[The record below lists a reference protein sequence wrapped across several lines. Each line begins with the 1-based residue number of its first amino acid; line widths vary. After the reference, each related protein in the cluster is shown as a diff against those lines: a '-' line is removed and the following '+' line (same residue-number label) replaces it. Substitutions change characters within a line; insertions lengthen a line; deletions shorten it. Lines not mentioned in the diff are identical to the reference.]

1 MARADLASPRRGGRS
16 SLSAAARSP
25 AADLGGGTQAIER
38 ALLVLRVLASAGRW
52 GMRVADVVAA
62 SGLPQA
68 TVSRIVGSLLRE
80 GVVEREA
87 RTRKLYIGHLV
98 HELALVARARFP
110 LPEATRQPMRWLAEH
125 TEDTI
130 YLSEPSGNEAVC
142 TAHEEGPYPIKAL
155 PLHVGIRRPL
165 GVGAGGLAI
174 LSALA
179 PARAEE
185 ILQVNAVR
193 YPAYGGIDVAWLR
206 AAIQQTQRDGYATIS
221 EKATPGMTA
230 IGVPILGPA
239 GEPIGAISIAA
250 ISQRMAV
257 KRRVELAR
265 LLRAQ
270 CETVTAAMSR
280 DR

>member
-1 MARADLASPRRGGRS
+1 VQRAADSTARRGPPAAPADLA
-16 SLSAAARSP
+16 
-25 AADLGGGTQAIER
+25 GGTQAIER

-52 GMRVADVVAA
+52 GMRVVDVVAA
-62 SGLPQA
+62 SALPQA

-80 GVVEREA
+80 GVVERDA

-110 LPEATRQPMRWLAEH
+110 LPEATRQPMLWLAEH

-130 YLSEPSGNEAVC
+130 YLSEPSGTEAVC
-142 TAHEEGPYPIKAL
+142 TAREEGPYPIKAL

-174 LSALA
+174 LSALT
-179 PARAEE
+179 PARADEV
-185 ILQVNAVR
+185 LKVNEAR
-193 YPAYGGIDVAWLR
+193 YPAFGGIDVAWLR
-206 AAIQQTQRDGYATIS
+206 DAIRQTRRDGFSTIA

-230 IGVPILGPA
+230 IGAPIVGPA

-250 ISQRMAV
+250 ISQRMAG
-257 KRRVELAR
+257 KRRAELAR

-270 CETVTAAMSR
+270 CEAVAAAIPR
-280 DR
+280 A

>member
-1 MARADLASPRRGGRS
+1 MPSKTAASS
-16 SLSAAARSP
+16 ELTA
-25 AADLGGGTQAIER
+25 GTQAIER

-52 GMRVADVVAA
+52 GMRVADVVSAA
-62 SGLPQA
+62 ALPQA

-80 GVVEREA
+80 GVIERDE

-110 LPEATRQPMRWLAEH
+110 LPEATRQPMQWLAEH
-125 TEDTI
+125 SEDTI

-142 TAHEEGPYPIKAL
+142 TAREEGPYPIKAL

-174 LSALA
+174 LSAIA
-179 PARAEE
+179 PARVEE
-185 ILQVNAVR
+185 ILKVNAVR
-193 YPAYGGIDVAWLR
+193 YPAYGGMDVAWLR
-206 AAIQQTQRDGYATIS
+206 QAIKQTKRDGFSTIA

-230 IGVPILGPA
+230 IGAPILNPA

-250 ISQRMAV
+250 ISARMPE
-257 KRRVELAR
+257 KRRVALAR
-265 LLRAQ
+265 ILRAQ
-270 CETVTAAMSR
+270 CEAVAAAVAR
-280 DR
+280 TT